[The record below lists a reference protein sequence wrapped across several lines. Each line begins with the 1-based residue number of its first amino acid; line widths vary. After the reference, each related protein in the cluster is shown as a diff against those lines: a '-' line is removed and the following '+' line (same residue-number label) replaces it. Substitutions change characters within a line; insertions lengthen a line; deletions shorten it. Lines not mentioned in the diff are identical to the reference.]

1 MQLHQGG
8 TMRGMGSV
16 PSAST
21 VRAWAKLVRIHQLL
35 LAAVERDLKAAGQ
48 PPLAWYDALL
58 ELTRAPGGR
67 LRPFE
72 LERQMLL
79 AQYNLSRLL
88 DRLEREGLVARE
100 PCPEDGRGQWVVLTA
115 AGRERQRAMWPVY
128 AGSIQRHVGSKLT
141 DADADLLSGLLDRL
155 IGRWP
160 ARSPKDA
167 AS

>member
-1 MQLHQGG
+1 MHQYVRSDAAVPEDW
-8 TMRGMGSV
+8 MRRMSSA
-16 PSAST
+16 PSASA
-21 VRAWAKLVRIHQLL
+21 VCAWAKLVRVHQLL
-35 LAAVERDLKAAGQ
+35 LAAVERDLRAAGQ

-58 ELTRAPGGR
+58 ELTRAPEGR

-72 LERQMLL
+72 LERRMLL

-128 AGSIQRHVGSKLT
+128 ADSIQRHVGAKLA
-141 DADADLLSGLLDRL
+141 DADADLLARLLDRL
-155 IGRWP
+155 VGR
-160 ARSPKDA
+160 
-167 AS
+167 

>member
-1 MQLHQGG
+1 
-8 TMRGMGSV
+8 MRGMSSA
-16 PSAST
+16 PSASA
-21 VRAWAKLVRIHQLL
+21 VRAWAKLVRAHQLL

-58 ELTRAPGGR
+58 ELTRAPEGR

-72 LERQMLL
+72 LERRMLL

-100 PCPEDGRGQWVVLTA
+100 PCPEDKRGRWVVLTT

-128 AGSIQRHVGSKLT
+128 ASSIQSHVGAKLA
-141 DADADLLSGLLDRL
+141 DADADQLAGLLGWLVDR
-155 IGRWP
+155 
-160 ARSPKDA
+160 
-167 AS
+167 